1 MGLASFL
8 FARRETRALAAHGA
22 EVLLLQPEKRI
33 KSELRSLQPE
43 KCIKLGRFS
52 CSLKS
57 ASSLSDLPD
66 FLAMSERFACF
77 SRLV

>member
-1 MGLASFL
+1 MFL
-8 FARRETRALAAHGA
+8 Q
-22 EVLLLQPEKRI
+22 QPEKR
-33 KSELRSLQPE
+33 
-43 KCIKLGRFS
+43 IKLGRFS

-77 SRLV
+77 SRLI

>member
-1 MGLASFL
+1 VFL
-8 FARRETRALAAHGA
+8 Q
-22 EVLLLQPEKRI
+22 QPEKCI

-66 FLAMSERFACF
+66 FLAMSE
-77 SRLV
+77 

>member
-1 MGLASFL
+1 MAFL
-8 FARRETRALAAHGA
+8 
-22 EVLLLQPEKRI
+22 
-33 KSELRSLQPE
+33 LQPE
-43 KCIKLGRFS
+43 KCIKLGRIC

-57 ASSLSDLPD
+57 APSLSDLPD